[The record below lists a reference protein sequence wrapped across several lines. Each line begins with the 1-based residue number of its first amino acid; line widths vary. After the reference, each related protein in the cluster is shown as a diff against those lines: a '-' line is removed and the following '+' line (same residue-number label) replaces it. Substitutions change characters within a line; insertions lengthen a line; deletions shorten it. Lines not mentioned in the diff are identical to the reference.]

1 MAAKSKKAAYKDPSD
16 ENADYLE
23 PLPCERETVVS
34 NRKKSS
40 EKSSRKPSVG
50 FFGSAYLLISLLL
63 FAGVPLS
70 QFVIGFIYIGQCTIR
85 PFIFIYMILSGAFG
99 IAFVVVGLIIYMQTN
114 KEAPIMPYGGSRSNQ
129 MILKVLFPIFLILF
143 LCVIGWFIAGQV
155 IVFEVKTTV
164 ELFDPVLPEY
174 CHGNL
179 YKPAYILI
187 FVDYLIILF
196 VIIINIVG
204 CMLSSDKGEKKKP
217 KPKPKPKRP
226 MHPTR
231 K

>member
-1 MAAKSKKAAYKDPSD
+1 MTAKSKKVAYKDPTD

-23 PLPCERETVVS
+23 PLQCEPETVVS
-34 NRKKSS
+34 DRKKSS
-40 EKSSRKPSVG
+40 EKSPRKPPVG

-114 KEAPIMPYGGSRSNQ
+114 KKAPMPYSGSRSNQ
-129 MILKVLFPIFLILF
+129 MILKVLIPIFIILF
-143 LCVIGWFIAGQV
+143 LFVIGWFIAGQV

-196 VIIINIVG
+196 VTIINILR
-204 CMLSSDKGEKKKP
+204 CMLSSDEGEEK

-226 MHPTR
+226 IHPTR